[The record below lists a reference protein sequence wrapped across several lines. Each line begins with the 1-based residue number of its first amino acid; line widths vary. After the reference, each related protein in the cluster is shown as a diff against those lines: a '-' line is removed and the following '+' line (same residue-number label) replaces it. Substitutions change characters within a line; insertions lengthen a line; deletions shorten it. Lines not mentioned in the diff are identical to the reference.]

1 MSSNEAFPVHE
12 LHRIFKGVIVPDI
25 TVTAEHK
32 LFIPS
37 KFTIN
42 IDGDVEVYEILKKQ
56 QLFINLPMQIQKG
69 LLDILYVILQNPYD
83 VTRFH
88 CYGDRLTS
96 DPSIRRET
104 LNSLLIKLLRKYQ
117 EDSSIDSNESLK
129 VQKRILRLLGVTC
142 AAGLEV
148 NELHQILVMLQKPS
162 AITIPLLKAIKRM
175 MKHNYAIEK
184 ATPSIFFNFGGY
196 GSGITSNLDNRP
208 NPFQK
213 EYHCFTWFRV
223 ESFESNEESQNW
235 RQHVMTFR
243 GINLGGLDVYIETRC
258 LVVAII
264 ESTGVPIKI
273 IKLDTRL
280 IAGVW
285 YHVSV
290 RHSKPRFGIFSRDE
304 LSIYLDHQVVFQEN
318 IKYPSVSSMGAL
330 EFSCGRNFNGQI
342 TPVYFAN
349 EIIPHAFV
357 ELMARLDTNKFV
369 EGISNGTVAIAVDLL
384 GNIATSD
391 KKTLNITSKME
402 TVFHP
407 TRCVNG
413 HAIDIHAGRH
423 GKLGINTHCFL
434 LLNARD
440 ALGSIG
446 GLSSI
451 LPLFPRLLIENDQE
465 RALVAT
471 GSSTDR
477 IIIKTDEDCE
487 NLAHGSTESSGKYN
501 SSTYQN
507 IYKNIVAQIGLGIP
521 LEDIKEDLES
531 EALFDLGG
539 RIEDLNYDS
548 CGSASILDHG
558 CIGLLLGILVSSI
571 DHNKSYQREMLQLG
585 LIDMIEY
592 ALVCINADKFQAE
605 SDGCVISL
613 IQLQASV
620 SDNKLLWENVTK
632 KLLFNFKIWH
642 KASFQFQCA
651 LMSKLLDALK
661 QSYQQH
667 MNIIL
672 VDYLV
677 DSMAAYYGDQVN
689 TFLSSNKSNSTYAT
703 INEVVNNDADKID
716 AALFSPMAGVNTVEK
731 SMMNS
736 NEGDDSSIL
745 SSATSMRFLDLSIA
759 ADVDNLDTSGNDDS
773 VLTSINRTYSS
784 ISESNLISDDISEG
798 YSGHE
803 LDALSSASK
812 SVHSAVKRNRTTT
825 EMSDDITKDSNMPI
839 DILFDTI
846 DGNIESDRRG
856 SNTSL
861 SKDQRKY
868 LRECIQ
874 SMILILISVGA
885 SEKEMRPLLIYLN
898 NSHDHVMMNEMAQFI
913 LTFIVHSD
921 TYYSAKFMSI
931 MAEICRG
938 PEEFAS
944 FILHRLVH
952 QPSEELRCTG
962 IRILTHYYQ
971 RLENLPVSI
980 LTLTMRRRNHSVVT
994 RTMDKITILSGG
1006 QGLQRL
1012 QVSGG
1017 LALLCEILSHYMP
1030 TSTEISYTSILE
1042 MLLTKPGLKSQVTL
1056 QNLSDNS
1063 ELHPVP
1069 HLNSLL
1075 QRASLFSL
1083 SSEQISDDQS
1093 DMMNSY
1099 VLPVFFYLIP
1109 LLPVHTYGD
1118 ILTNLLALL
1127 KHSPINRD
1135 AFAASTDPSWHTCL
1149 FDVLLQCIEFNDKK
1163 VLNSISNSN
1172 LVFEMN
1178 KYSNVLGVPITDV
1191 NRNAPS
1197 VSEYDSQ
1204 CTNKMSINT
1213 SVLSQD
1219 LDTWFA
1225 IGMKVYSTMLLH
1237 SIDCKGGWKE
1247 MEKALAQSF
1256 SSNLSSKE
1264 SNEFRVSVTQTIL
1277 SHTFNELS
1285 FTIRSRVKEIKKLIK
1300 IKESTLALMKWENML
1315 NIIVS
1320 SLLFAT
1326 SDIVCSTFDVPN
1338 LGIAKLRLAIF
1349 SELVQEVLS
1358 KRRASDDE
1366 DSNSSSNIYDD
1377 LELRL
1382 VDRINEICE
1391 SGDTKGYEL
1400 YEGVKY
1406 DLGNPDVYWFFPS
1419 EIDYSSANSTP
1430 SGKTDTFSFTKSA
1443 TPKYREYD
1451 FTRPLERGSENND
1464 GRMVLM
1470 IQIVRLFDEIFWQN
1484 YNQISH
1490 FDYVLRYRKDILT
1503 FINEDN
1509 ESTDKGDTKGL
1520 TLFSC
1525 IIRSCLFIHNSMSPY
1540 QELATL
1546 NIHRMRALF
1555 KVRQDIDVATMRFTP
1570 VHDWLMCVVLRIIFN
1585 IQRVATTL
1593 TPLYEFIGIK
1603 RKLAVTSYG
1612 PAPSSEEIKS
1622 HQQEEEG
1629 IFLRL
1634 SDEPIKLNK
1643 VKQFFANNM
1652 GKQLI
1657 EYIRASMNLLNDA
1670 YTHYLEPLGRVFTPD
1685 DLEFME
1691 TFIHFYLGEFTQSGN
1706 LFNGSNDSCSMNVPV
1721 FTKVNHAVDVK
1732 VGNNKRE
1739 SMTTEDI
1746 VMNDDSDADSFAA
1759 SEGTDTKESESKN
1772 DCDTYV
1778 GTASTTK
1785 TPLATQT
1792 TEGCPEINTQI
1803 IVSFL
1808 RLLRFHFLWIDFLR
1822 NERIMKLFTA
1832 LEKYESLGLKSYNQ
1846 GMNAINKEVQKSNF
1860 GVWHK
1865 VHEEIKELRDLNSS
1879 LVSMMNSHDK
1889 SRIAV
1894 KKSVESSYLKRAAS
1908 SWHALLRT
1916 FEASWSPFSNEE
1928 NQKVIVA
1935 RAMYKLSTHRDRR
1948 MRRMVLERTNDTL
1961 DHSSAAYLEGK
1972 RQAQI
1977 KYSERQDEA
1986 MLRDQELIKDLLKAK
2001 PIGTSITSEL
2011 NWGDCDDENED
2022 DDSDLSEMDMTTSN
2036 TAASVEGNR
2045 SGLSIDSSSSSNV
2058 KRVAS
2063 AFAGKTVDIIGG
2075 AINKISTQISIH
2087 GNNDKRP
2094 TWVTSSFQWAS
2105 DEKMYFMSEATQIE
2119 VEHVVS
2125 GVLILSSK
2133 SLYFHPKKQIGGLVT
2148 ATKAFKDH
2156 RWHLDRLREV
2166 YGRRY
2171 LLQTCGIELF
2181 FTDAPELFI
2190 AFKSPQ
2196 ILQKFY
2202 RLLRRQHTPLYE
2214 APSKSLNPQHVF
2226 ANSNWTEKWRK
2237 RLISNFEY
2245 IMRLN
2250 IIAGRSYNDITQYH
2264 VFPWVI
2270 AKYEGKTLNLEDPG
2284 SFRDLSKPV
2293 GALNPVRLKEILDR
2307 YNSFDEDIGV
2317 PKFMYGSHYSSAGV
2331 VIHFMIRQEPF
2342 TSLAIGLQ
2350 GGKFDCPD
2358 RNFFDIKSTWHGCN
2372 NSLSDVKEL
2381 IPEMFCCPEI
2391 LINSNNFPL
2400 GELQEGGVVNDVRL
2414 PEWCGGDA
2422 FEFVRINREAL
2433 ESDYV
2438 SEHLHEWID
2447 LIFGYKQRD
2456 EEAVKANNLF
2466 YYLTYENCAIN
2477 INNIEDPLQR
2487 EATKSQVTHFGQTP
2501 SQLFREPH
2509 PKRLLRTE
2517 CVSPLCGDTKYLSN
2531 FKVYPYTQ
2539 MSKDGKHGAAIAV
2552 KTSSDRLV
2560 VLFADFSIC
2569 YYKWSTVPDLYNN
2582 PFTLTADRIKILPS
2596 ARFCMSEDVV
2606 ERINPEIGLP
2616 SSNYNHSS
2624 ISQTAGSISQDKD
2637 FVKNDVFIN
2646 DDSNSTNAAKPRTSS
2661 ISMFGFSL
2669 FGSPKSDSSVVQASS
2684 KDTNASTNI
2693 ITPDL
2698 VPEAVAGSD
2707 QTASSDVY
2715 RHVHGN
2721 ILSLSN
2727 MSNKNIALNVGEGG
2741 AGRIITCGYWDNTLK
2756 VHSLDSLKEI
2766 ASSTGGHNGAIT
2778 CVQLSQEQFP
2788 TLVTGGNDGTI
2799 RVWVVECPSLA
2810 TALSRDISNE
2820 GESSSNETVLA
2831 VVHVLWGHNSSITA
2845 LSYNIDLD
2853 IVFSGSE
2860 FGKLCIHTV
2869 SKGQFVRSM
2878 DDMLGAPVD
2887 VVLATTPGYLVAHSF
2902 KDLSIHLFWING
2914 QHRTATYAAVKTQTF
2929 AVNSHS
2935 NVLVCGS
2942 IDGLILLRSLWNLET
2957 LYQIDLSAHL
2967 GITSLAFTDDY
2978 QYLLIGSEDGS
2989 FSVGADPEHIYSRIA
3004 SQFQKAPIFQG

>member
-1 MSSNEAFPVHE
+1 MSSPEAPAQE
-12 LHRIFKGVIVPDI
+12 LRRIFNGVIVPAI
-25 TVTAEHK
+25 TVTEEQK

-56 QLFINLPMQIQKG
+56 QLFMNLSIQIQKG
-69 LLDILYVILQNPYD
+69 LLDVLYIILQNPYD

-88 CYGDRLTS
+88 CYGDRLSS
-96 DPSIRRET
+96 DPSIVRET
-104 LNSLLIKLLRKYQ
+104 LNSLLLKLLRTYQ
-117 EDSSIDSNESLK
+117 EDHTIDSNESLK

-196 GSGITSNLDNRP
+196 GSGIISTLDNRP

-223 ESFESNEESQNW
+223 ESFQANEDTQNW
-235 RQHVMTFR
+235 RQHIMAFR
-243 GINLGGLDVYIETRC
+243 GVNLGGLDVYIENRC
-258 LVVAII
+258 LIVAII
-264 ESTGVPIKI
+264 ESTGVPIRI
-273 IKLDTRL
+273 IRLDTRL
-280 IAGVW
+280 FEGVW

-290 RHSKPRFGIFSRDE
+290 RHSKPRFGFFSRDE
-304 LSIYLDHQVVFQEN
+304 LLIHLDHQVLLQEN
-318 IKYPSVSSMGAL
+318 VKYPSISAMGAL

-342 TPVYFAN
+342 TAVYFAN

-384 GNIATSD
+384 GTIATSD

-413 HAIDIHAGRH
+413 HAVDIHAGRH
-423 GKLGINTHCFL
+423 GKLGVNTHCFL

-451 LPLFPRLLIENDQE
+451 LPLFPRLLIENDQD
-465 RALVAT
+465 RVLVAT
-471 GSSTDR
+471 ATSTDR
-477 IIIKTDEDCE
+477 STGDNGET
-487 NLAHGSTESSGKYN
+487 AHGSSEYSGKYN
-501 SSTYQN
+501 SNAYQN
-507 IYKNIVAQIGLGIP
+507 IYKNFVAQIGLGTP
-521 LEDIKEDLES
+521 LEDIKGDTES

-539 RIEDLNYDS
+539 RIEDFSYDS
-548 CGSASILDHG
+548 GGSASIPDHG

-571 DHNKSYQREMLQLG
+571 DHNKSYQREMMQLR

-592 ALVCINADKFQAE
+592 VLVCISPSKFQAE
-605 SDGCVISL
+605 SDGCVIAL

-620 SDNKLLWENVTK
+620 ADNKLLWENVTK

-661 QSYQQH
+661 QNHQQY
-667 MNIIL
+667 MSIVM

-689 TFLSSNKSNSTYAT
+689 GFLSSSGRFNSTCST
-703 INEVVNNDADKID
+703 INEAVHNGTDKSVD
-716 AALFSPMAGVNTVEK
+716 ELFTPVAGR
-731 SMMNS
+731 SMDKNRANS
-736 NEGDDSSIL
+736 NEAEDSSIL
-745 SSATSMRFLDLSIA
+745 SSAMSLKFLDMSIA
-759 ADVDNLDTSGNDDS
+759 TDVDHLDPSGNEDS
-773 VLTSINRTYSS
+773 AVMRINRTDSNV
-784 ISESNLISDDISEG
+784 SESNLTTDEMSEG

-803 LDALSSASK
+803 FDALNSASK
-812 SVHSAVKRNRTTT
+812 FVPSAIKRSRTIT
-825 EMSDDITKDSNMPI
+825 EMSDDITKDSNMEI
-839 DILFDTI
+839 GDLFDTI
-846 DGNIESDRRG
+846 DGSIESDRRG
-856 SNTSL
+856 LNASLL

-885 SEKEMRPLLIYLN
+885 TEKEMRPLLTFLN
-898 NSHDHVMMNEMAQFI
+898 TSNDHVMMVEIAQFI
-913 LTFIVHSD
+913 LTFILHSD

-931 MAEICRG
+931 LTEICRG

-944 FILHRLVH
+944 FILHHLVH
-952 QPSEELRCTG
+952 HPVEELRCTG

-971 RLENLPVSI
+971 RLENLPVGI

-994 RTMDKITILSGG
+994 RAMDKITILSGG
-1006 QGLQRL
+1006 QGMQRL

-1030 TSTEISYTSILE
+1030 TSTDISYTSILE

-1056 QNLSDNS
+1056 QSLNDNS
-1063 ELHPVP
+1063 ELRPVP

-1075 QRASLFSL
+1075 QRASAFSL

-1109 LLPVHTYGD
+1109 LLPVQTYGD

-1127 KHSPINRD
+1127 KHSPVNRD

-1149 FDVLLQCIEFNDKK
+1149 FDVLLQFVEVNDKK
-1163 VLNSISNSN
+1163 VLKSINNGN
-1172 LVFEMN
+1172 LVYELS
-1178 KYSNVLGVPITDV
+1178 KYCNLLGAAHADDSFSSATYDNQDSNAD
-1191 NRNAPS
+1191 
-1197 VSEYDSQ
+1197 
-1204 CTNKMSINT
+1204 T
-1213 SVLSQD
+1213 SLLTQD

-1237 SIDCKGGWKE
+1237 SLDCKGGWKE
-1247 MEKALAQSF
+1247 LEKALAQSF
-1256 SSNLSSKE
+1256 STATSATSRKE
-1264 SNEFRVSVTQTIL
+1264 SSNEFRVSVTQTIL

-1285 FTIRSRVKEIKKLIK
+1285 FTVRSRVKEIKKLIK
-1300 IKESTLALMKWENML
+1300 KKESSLALMKWENML
-1315 NIIVS
+1315 NVIVS

-1326 SDIVCSTFDVPN
+1326 SDTICSTCDVPN

-1358 KRRASDDE
+1358 KKRASDDE
-1366 DSNSSSNIYDD
+1366 DVNSNIYDE

-1382 VDRINEICE
+1382 VDRINEILG

-1406 DLGNPDVYWFFPS
+1406 DLTKPDIQWYAPTN
-1419 EIDYSSANSTP
+1419 IDFASASSSP
-1430 SGKTDTFSFTKSA
+1430 SGKTESFSFSKSSSTKH
-1443 TPKYREYD
+1443 REFD
-1451 FTRPLERGSENND
+1451 FTRPLERGSDNDD

-1470 IQIVRLFDEIFWQN
+1470 MQIVRLFDEIFWQN
-1484 YNQISH
+1484 YSQISH
-1490 FDYVLRYRKDILT
+1490 VDYVLRYRKDIQT
-1503 FINEDN
+1503 FINEDS
-1509 ESTDKGDTKGL
+1509 EAAEKGDVSTKGL

-1525 IIRSCLFIHNSMSPY
+1525 IIRACLFIHNTMSPY

-1546 NIHRMRALF
+1546 NINRMRALLQ
-1555 KVRQDIDVATMRFTP
+1555 VRQDIDASTMRFTP
-1570 VHDWLMCVVLRIIFN
+1570 VHDWLICVVLRVIFN
-1585 IQRVATTL
+1585 IQRVAATFA
-1593 TPLYEFIGIK
+1593 PLYELIGIK
-1603 RKLAVTSYG
+1603 HRLATTSYG
-1612 PAPSSEEIKS
+1612 SEPSSDEIKAR
-1622 HQQEEEG
+1622 QQEEEG
-1629 IFLRL
+1629 AFLRL

-1643 VKQFFANNM
+1643 IKMFFANIM
-1652 GKQLI
+1652 GKQLMD
-1657 EYIRASMNLLNDA
+1657 YVRASVALLNDA
-1670 YTHYLEPLGRVFTPD
+1670 YTQNIETLGRVFTPD
-1685 DLEFME
+1685 DLE
-1691 TFIHFYLGEFTQSGN
+1691 YLESFLNFFAGEFTQSGA
-1706 LFNGSNDSCSMNVPV
+1706 LFTGASDSYSMNVPV
-1721 FTKVNHAVDVK
+1721 FTKANP
-1732 VGNNKRE
+1732 VGDTRGD
-1739 SMTTEDI
+1739 SASTEDMAI
-1746 VMNDDSDADSFAA
+1746 YDDNDTDSVAA
-1759 SEGTDTKESESKN
+1759 SDDTEIRESESH
-1772 DCDTYV
+1772 
-1778 GTASTTK
+1778 ASTGGSSK
-1785 TPLATQT
+1785 TLLGSLT
-1792 TEGCPEINTQI
+1792 TDDCPEINTQM

-1808 RLLRFHFLWIDFLR
+1808 RLLRFHFLWIDFMR
-1822 NERIMKLFTA
+1822 NERVMKLFSA

-1846 GMNAINKEVQKSNF
+1846 GMSAISKEVHKNSF

-1879 LVSMMNSHDK
+1879 LMAMMSSHEK
-1889 SRIAV
+1889 SRIMI
-1894 KKSVESSYLKRAAS
+1894 KKSTESSNLKRAAA

-1916 FEASWSPFSNEE
+1916 FEASWSPYSDVESE
-1928 NQKVIVA
+1928 KAMVA
-1935 RAMYKLSTHRDRR
+1935 RAMYKLSAHRDRR
-1948 MRRMVLERTNDTL
+1948 MRRMVLERTNDAL
-1961 DHSSAAYLEGK
+1961 DHSNAAYLEGK
-1972 RQAQI
+1972 RQAQQ
-1977 KYSERQDEA
+1977 KYEDNKDEA

-2001 PIGTSITSEL
+2001 PVGASITSEL
-2011 NWGDCDDENED
+2011 NWGDGEDENEED
-2022 DDSDLSEMDMTTSN
+2022 DDGDLYEMELAGQSSS
-2036 TAASVEGNR
+2036 ASVEGR
-2045 SGLSIDSSSSSNV
+2045 SSVSVDSGSNV

-2063 AFAGKTVDIIGG
+2063 ALAGKTVDMIGG

-2087 GNNDKRP
+2087 GNSDKRP
-2094 TWVTSSFQWAS
+2094 TWVTSSFQWSS
-2105 DEKMYFMSEATQIE
+2105 DEKMYFISEATQIE
-2119 VEHVVS
+2119 VEHVVA

-2133 SLYFHPKKQIGGLVT
+2133 CLYFHPKKQIGGLVT

-2181 FTDAPELFI
+2181 FTDAPEIFL

-2264 VFPWVI
+2264 VFPWVL
-2270 AKYEGKTLNLEDPG
+2270 AKYDGKTLDLDDPA
-2284 SFRDLSKPV
+2284 SYRDLSKPV
-2293 GALNPVRLKEILDR
+2293 GALNPIRLMEILER

-2317 PKFMYGSHYSSAGV
+2317 PRFMYGSHYSSAGV

-2391 LINSNNFPL
+2391 LLNTNSFPL

-2447 LIFGYKQRD
+2447 LIFGFKQRD

-2509 PKRLLRTE
+2509 PKRLLRSE

-2539 MSKDGKHGAAIAV
+2539 MSQDGKHGAAISV
-2552 KTSSDRLV
+2552 KTSGDRLV
-2560 VLFADFSIC
+2560 VLFADFTIC
-2569 YYKWSTVPDLYNN
+2569 YYKWSTVPDMYNN
-2582 PFTLTADRIKILPS
+2582 PFTLIADKVKVLPS
-2596 ARFCMSEDVV
+2596 ARYCMSEDVV
-2606 ERINPEIGLP
+2606 VRINPEIGLP
-2616 SSNYNHSS
+2616 KGDYTRAS
-2624 ISQTAGSISQDKD
+2624 ISNAAGSSSHKD
-2637 FVKNDVFIN
+2637 FVRGDV
-2646 DDSNSTNAAKPRTSS
+2646 ATSDES
-2661 ISMFGFSL
+2661 SPAGTKQRSSSMSMFGFSL
-2669 FGSPKSDSSVVQASS
+2669 FGSPKNDSSA
-2684 KDTNASTNI
+2684 ARAESTNGTSMTSSTSEEI
-2693 ITPDL
+2693 AVVTDA
-2698 VPEAVAGSD
+2698 VAEVDEAVVNDG
-2707 QTASSDVY
+2707 Y
-2715 RHVHGN
+2715 RHIHGN
-2721 ILSLSN
+2721 VLSLSN
-2727 MSNKNIALNVGEGG
+2727 MSNKNIALSVGEGG
-2741 AGRIITCGYWDNTLK
+2741 AGRIISCGYWDNTLK

-2766 ASSTGGHNGAIT
+2766 ASSTGGHNGSIT

-2810 TALSRDISNE
+2810 AALAREVSNE
-2820 GESSSNETVLA
+2820 SEAASAETVLA

-2869 SKGQFVRSM
+2869 SKGQFIRSM
-2878 DDMLGAPVD
+2878 DDMVGAPID

-2914 QHRTATYAAVKTQTF
+2914 QHRAATYAAVKTPTF

-2935 NVLVCGS
+2935 NVLVCGGV
-2942 IDGLILLRSLWNLET
+2942 DGLILLRTLWNLET

-2967 GITSLAFTDDY
+2967 GITSLCFTDDY

-2989 FSVGADPEHIYSRIA
+2989 FSIGADPEHIYSRIA